1 MSTGA
6 QGGTSEDSR
15 QGTWRDSLVA
25 DSVRPILSVVAVLFA
40 VFTTTHALL
49 LPPHQRV
56 PLAVLA
62 GSTALVVTAARVWLA
77 VRPLRPALAQ
87 PLIAGVILLVLAN
100 AIVHIA
106 ISAEAHQTT
115 TLMLALLAAG
125 VFLLSTPWLVVVILA
140 AWAGWFGVGL
150 ALVVAEPWGHYA
162 FALMSASI
170 ISLLAHATRLRA
182 IVRIEELR
190 AADEAQRHRLEAAFD
205 ELRRSEERFRT
216 LAQAAFEAIVV
227 HRDGRIIDANP
238 AFAAMFGHEPA
249 AVRGL
254 GVFEIIAPEEHARV
268 ADQIARPGGALYE
281 TTGLRGDGARIQ
293 VEVRARTL
301 PWGDGAAR
309 VAAMRDV
316 TAQKTRERELARA
329 LDELRR
335 SNEELERFAYVVS
348 HDLQAP
354 LRTIA
359 SFSEMLREDWQG
371 RLDADA
377 DQLLGR
383 IVAAATR
390 MRGLLVDLL
399 AYARVGTADPAFEP
413 TDLER
418 VLATVLDDLAAT
430 IADSGAEVTHEPL
443 PTVAADAPQM
453 EQLFAN
459 LLGNAIKF
467 RSEEPPR
474 VHVAARREEGR
485 WVVSVRDNGIGI
497 DPRYAQAIFNVF
509 ERLHST
515 SAYPGT
521 GIGLAIC
528 QRIVERH
535 GGRIWVE
542 SRPNEGATFSFALP
556 A

>member
-1 MSTGA
+1 VNGGVPRGGA
-6 QGGTSEDSR
+6 E
-15 QGTWRDSLVA
+15 WRDGLVA
-25 DSVRPILSVVAVLFA
+25 DSVRPILTVVAILYALFT
-40 VFTTTHALL
+40 VTHATL
-49 LPPHQRV
+49 LPPDQRL
-56 PLAVLA
+56 PLGALA
-62 GSTALVVTAARVWLA
+62 GATALTLAAARVWLA
-77 VRPLRPALAQ
+77 VRPLPSALAQ
-87 PLIAGVILLVLAN
+87 PLIAGVTLLVLAN
-100 AIVHIA
+100 AVVHIA
-106 ISAEAHQTT
+106 LSGEAHQTT
-115 TLMLALLAAG
+115 TIMLALLAAG
-125 VFLLSTPWLVVVILA
+125 VFLLSTPWLAAVILA

-150 ALVVAEPWGHYA
+150 ALVVADPWGHYA

-170 ISLLAHATRLRA
+170 IALLAHATRLRA

-190 AADEAQRHRLEAAFD
+190 AADEAQRLRLEAAFD

-238 AFAAMFGHEPA
+238 AFAAMFGRDPA
-249 AVRGL
+249 AVPGL
-254 GVFEIIAPEEHARV
+254 GVFEIIAPEERAPVAERV
-268 ADQIARPGGALYE
+268 AAPGGELYE
-281 TTGLRGDGARIQ
+281 TIGLRGDGTRVQ
-293 VEVRARTL
+293 LEVRARPL

-316 TAQKTRERELARA
+316 TAQKARERELARA

-359 SFSEMLREDWQG
+359 SFSEMLREDWRG

-383 IVAAATR
+383 IVTAATR

-399 AYARVGTADPAFEP
+399 AYARVGTAEPVFEP

-430 IADSGAEVTHEPL
+430 VADSGAEVTHDPL
-443 PTVAADAPQM
+443 PTVAADPPQM
-453 EQLFAN
+453 EQLLAN

-474 VHVAARREEGR
+474 VHVAARREGGR
-485 WVVSVRDNGIGI
+485 WIVSVRDNGIGI
-497 DPRYAQAIFNVF
+497 DPRYAQAVFNVF
-509 ERLHST
+509 ERLHT
-515 SAYPGT
+515 TGDYPGT

-535 GGRIWVE
+535 GGRIWFE
-542 SRPNEGATFSFALP
+542 SRPNEGATFSFTLP